1 MSHQGSITG
10 LGAVDS
16 IAQKLGKNQGLFQGA
31 GSRPATPSPT
41 PDTVLS
47 REQVCHVPCV
57 SAQGSKTHMH
67 TPLLSQED
75 TPQLS
80 SVRKGGAKAIQMQN
94 EDATRHT
101 FLNCACAQ
109 GQTEREKRGRR
120 SCTSVHML
128 MEVRGQRQGFSLTT
142 FHLFCCERV
151 PYYNSPMWLSHLAS
165 TP

>member
-1 MSHQGSITG
+1 MGWEVGGAAEHGLQPRAAAAWEGITSYQGSITG
-10 LGAVDS
+10 LGAGDS

-47 REQVCHVPCV
+47 REQLCSMPCV

-80 SVRKGGAKAIQMQN
+80 SVRKGWGGILKSFKCKMKMPQCSFLDCART
-94 EDATRHT
+94 ATLDRIS
-101 FLNCACAQ
+101 
-109 GQTEREKRGRR
+109 GQL
-120 SCTSVHML
+120 SVHK
-128 MEVRGQRQGFSLTT
+128 V
-142 FHLFCCERV
+142 
-151 PYYNSPMWLSHLAS
+151 
-165 TP
+165 